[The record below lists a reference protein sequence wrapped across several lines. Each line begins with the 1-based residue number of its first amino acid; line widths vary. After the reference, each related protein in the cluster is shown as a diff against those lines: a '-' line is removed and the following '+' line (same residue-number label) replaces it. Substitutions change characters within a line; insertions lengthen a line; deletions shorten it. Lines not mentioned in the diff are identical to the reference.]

1 MFTREEIFEKVK
13 EVLVEQLGVK
23 EKYID
28 MKAQF
33 MDDLDLDSLDSVEL
47 IMELEDQFGIKI
59 SDEDARK
66 LLTVGQAVD
75 YVYKRQ
81 SQAAA

>member
-1 MFTREEIFEKVK
+1 MLTREEVFEKVK
-13 EVLVEQLGVK
+13 EALVEKLGV
-23 EKYID
+23 EERDID